1 MRHDVDWST
10 ITPQEPGYFSN
21 PAPGGYPAVILRVE
35 DREDRQ
41 YLEIQWDF
49 PSGPYQ
55 GANQETFSRA
65 GFWPITLRRSYK
77 DKALGFFKS
86 FLTALEE
93 SNPGY
98 RFDGRNINGLVG
110 KRMGVVLGEEEYQ
123 KRNGEIGE
131 RLYVYQVRSL
141 AAIQSG
147 DFKVPELKKL
157 KSPSGAPAARPGG
170 VSVPYEPYE
179 YTNDDVP
186 F

>member
-1 MRHDVDWST
+1 MTFT
-10 ITPQEPGYFSN
+10 ISSFSQRLGIY
-21 PAPGGYPAVILRVE
+21 ALR
-35 DREDRQ
+35 RRK
-41 YLEIQWDF
+41 EIQ
-49 PSGPYQ
+49 Q
-55 GANQETFSRA
+55 GLQ
-65 GFWPITLRRSYK
+65 
-77 DKALGFFKS
+77 
-86 FLTALEE
+86 
-93 SNPGY
+93 
-98 RFDGRNINGLVG
+98 
-110 KRMGVVLGEEEYQ
+110 EEYQ

-131 RLYVYQVRSL
+131 RPYVYQVRSL